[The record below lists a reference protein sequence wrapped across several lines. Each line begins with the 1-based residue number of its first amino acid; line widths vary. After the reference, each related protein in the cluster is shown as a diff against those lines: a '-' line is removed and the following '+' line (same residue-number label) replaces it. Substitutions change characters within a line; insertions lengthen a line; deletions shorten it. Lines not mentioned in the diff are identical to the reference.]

1 MAELVSVIMP
11 TFNSGPLL
19 KDSIDSI
26 LNQTYSTVELL
37 ITDDHSTDQETLD
50 ILRYYNQR
58 DARVDVV
65 FLDTNHGPGYAR
77 DHSIGRAKGRYIAFC
92 DSDDRW
98 FPEKLERQIKFMD
111 EKQCALSYTS
121 YILCD
126 VDNQERGIV
135 IAPKSITFSQLKR
148 DNQIGCLTAVYD
160 TKLLGRKYPMPH
172 IRKRQDWGLFLTIL
186 SDCGIAYAITE
197 PLAYYRIRQDSV
209 SRNKFGLIKYNIR
222 IYHRVLG
229 YSSIKS
235 HAYFF
240 FLFLPTHFKKVLKK
254 YYDSWLFLHHKKT
267 FLRHNII

>member
-1 MAELVSVIMP
+1 MP
-11 TFNSGPLL
+11 TYNSA
-19 KDSIDSI
+19 KFVEESIESI
-26 LNQTYSTVELL
+26 IHQTYPNWELI
-37 ITDDHSTDQETLD
+37 ITDDNSSDETRS
-50 ILRYYNQR
+50 ILQRYASEYKNIKIFLLYTNSGAGYCR
-58 DARVDVV
+58 NNSIKHAR
-65 FLDTNHGPGYAR
+65 
-77 DHSIGRAKGRYIAFC
+77 GRYIAFC